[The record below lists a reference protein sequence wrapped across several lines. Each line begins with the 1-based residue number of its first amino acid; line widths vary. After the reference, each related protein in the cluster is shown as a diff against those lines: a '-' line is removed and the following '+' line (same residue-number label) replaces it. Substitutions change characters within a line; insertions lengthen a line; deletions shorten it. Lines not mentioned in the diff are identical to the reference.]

1 MSHFITNT
9 KNLENQPLFDLTAKD
24 IISPNIKKYI
34 KASPFDKKNDKK
46 ENK

>member
-1 MSHFITNT
+1 MSHFIANT

-34 KASPFDKKNDKK
+34 KVNHHDKKNDKK
-46 ENK
+46 